1 MGRTPAVAKAKA
13 SQAKAASPAKR
24 SGAGAAKAKA
34 KPEAKVKEEPKPKAS
49 TGEDGGP
56 PQLNDMPSLKDAT
69 ICFSGLLDGITR
81 EDAEDKVKAAG
92 AKVMSG
98 VSGNTTFFVL
108 GSHLEDG
115 RPVESTSKYRKF
127 LEIQGKGKKCPMLL
141 REPELLTLL
150 GTASAAPPA
159 VLPAATPAE
168 RQQAMESLPASL
180 RDPKALWVER
190 HVPRKLDDLVG
201 NASAIKKLSQWL
213 RDWDDVVLKGKKKV
227 APFKPGGGMPDNINA
242 RAALVSGPP
251 GIGKT
256 TAARLVAHVHGDF
269 DVLEYNASDARG
281 QKIIQAMSEGIADN
295 RTLSFS
301 VGGASSSSSKG
312 PAAVIP
318 AMSRRA
324 IIIMDEVDGMSGGD
338 RGGNAA
344 LIKMIKK
351 TKNPIIC
358 ICNDHSSPKVRSLA
372 FSCYDIRF
380 QRPSKNTVAQ
390 RTSQIASQEG
400 LEVEANAMECLAE
413 SCGNDLR
420 MVLNHLQ
427 AIARRPMHQSDGVR
441 YGDVKEHMH
450 EFSKDEVTMLTPFEA
465 CKNLLS
471 STQAHKMPVSERMEQ
486 FFVDHSLVHLLVQE
500 NYLKSIASKPVD
512 EDLLESCAQS
522 ALLIA
527 EGDVVNDR
535 IRRHQQW
542 DLLPSMGLISTV
554 YPAYK
559 TSGFVPFPEFPKFLG
574 NYSRT
579 SRMRRLSQELHAHLR
594 LASSVPRR
602 GMVTSDLLELLHS
615 KVIKPLQEE
624 DVDSAVVV
632 LDAYGLQKD
641 HLAEHLTEIRKGLGC
656 EDEFKLIEPKIKAAM
671 TREFNNGVHAVKV
684 VLPASKKRK
693 VAVPEGDDLGDE
705 GDDGAPAVIPPK
717 EEDEEEAGETGGVL
731 VKQVK
736 GKRGAAKAKAKGKAA
751 ASSPAK
757 QAPASSPAKKAA
769 QGKSAAASPARKVNA
784 SEASA
789 TPQRRQTGKAAPK
802 QVETSTK
809 PANTKARAESK
820 AAPKAKARV
829 KEEQTEGNAKK
840 RQRKS

>member
-1 MGRTPAVAKAKA
+1 MGKAPATAKAKA
-13 SQAKAASPAKR
+13 SQAKASSPAKR
-24 SGAGAAKAKA
+24 SSTAKAKA
-34 KPEAKVKEEPKPKAS
+34 KAEAKVKEEPSQKCG
-49 TGEDGGP
+49 TDGGP
-56 PQLNDMPSLKDAT
+56 ALVNDLPPLKEAT

-92 AKVMSG
+92 GKVMSG
-98 VSGNTTFFVL
+98 ISGNTTFFVL

-115 RPVESTSKYRKF
+115 RPVEATSKYRKY
-127 LEIQGKGKKCPMLL
+127 LEIQGKGKKCPLLL

-150 GTASAAPPA
+150 GTAAAAPPA

-168 RQQAMESLPASL
+168 RQQALERLPASL
-180 RDPKALWVER
+180 QDPQVLWVER
-190 HVPRKLDDLVG
+190 HVPRKLEDLVG

-213 RDWDDVVLKGKKKV
+213 RDWDDVVLKGKKKL

-256 TAARLVAHVHGDF
+256 TAARLVAHAHGNF
-269 DVLEYNASDARG
+269 DILEYNASDARG
-281 QKIIQAMSEGIADN
+281 QKIIQAMSAGIADN

-318 AMSRRA
+318 AMSQRA
-324 IIIMDEVDGMSGGD
+324 VIIMDEVDGMSGGD

-390 RTSQIASQEG
+390 RTSHIASQEG
-400 LEVEANAMECLAE
+400 LEVETNAMECLAE

-427 AIARRPMHQSDGVR
+427 AIARRPTHQSEGLR

-471 STQAHKMPVSERMEQ
+471 STQAHRMPVSERMEQ

-500 NYLKSIASKPVD
+500 NYLKSIGSKAVD
-512 EDLLESCAQS
+512 DELLESCAQS
-522 ALLIA
+522 AALIA
-527 EGDVVNDR
+527 EGDIVNER
-535 IRRHQQW
+535 IRRRQEW

-554 YPAYK
+554 YPAFK

-579 SRMRRLSQELHAHLR
+579 TRMRRLSQELHAHLR
-594 LASSVPRR
+594 LSGSVRRR
-602 GMVTSDLLELLHS
+602 GLVTSDLLELLHS

-624 DVDSAVVV
+624 DIDSAVVV
-632 LDAYGLQKD
+632 LDAYGLQKE
-641 HLAEHLTEIRKGLGC
+641 HLAEHLTEIRKSLGC

-684 VLPASKKRK
+684 VLPTSKKRK
-693 VAVPEGDDLGDE
+693 LAIPEGDDIGED
-705 GDDGAPAVIPPK
+705 GDDVVATADPPK
-717 EEDEEEAGETGGVL
+717 EEEEEEEGGDSGGAL

-736 GKRGAAKAKAKGKAA
+736 GKRGAAKSKAKAKAT
-751 ASSPAK
+751 P
-757 QAPASSPAKKAA
+757 SSPAKKAI
-769 QGKSAAASPARKVNA
+769 PP
-784 SEASA
+784 ASA
-789 TPQRRQTGKAAPK
+789 TPQRRQTGKAPPQ

-809 PANTKARAESK
+809 PKNRK
-820 AAPKAKARV
+820 AAADAKAKPRAKVESSRP
-829 KEEQTEGNAKK
+829 EGNDKK